1 MKDMACDEIY
11 KPHPLICEKNSC
23 WMCSLEKFAGG
34 GALCVGDHDWD
45 DSMGKAQRQ
54 GLG

>member
-1 MKDMACDEIY
+1 
-11 KPHPLICEKNSC
+11 
-23 WMCSLEKFAGG
+23 MCSLEKFAVG

-54 GLG
+54 GLGNLVNFLTVPV